1 MKKMLSVLLAFT
13 IMVSSALTMEV
24 ITGSPIISASASA
37 ASYSTGVYRINHSN
51 GVNVRKGAGTSYS
64 RVGAASYGVEFTV
77 TEVKYSGGYTW
88 GYTPSIRCTNGTR
101 SGWLT
106 LNNCKLVSSSVTP
119 QISFNNMKF
128 AIAFKQ
134 GLSKSIS
141 GTITSTANIDSITVN
156 VTSDISGCLV
166 LTKTVYP
173 NSQSY
178 NLAYSTLDYG
188 LKFGTL
194 SAGTYKLQYV
204 VKSGSSTKYYNHAFV
219 VVANES
225 TSTAK
230 LDLNKSLEYAAT
242 YWYNYNSAYDKGYRS
257 NDCAN
262 FVSQIL
268 VAGGLATDS
277 TWCRGSVSF
286 LTVDGIKRYLHNTY
300 GVVTYM
306 RANYS
311 ACSCNDFVKVNTDLG
326 ISDIA
331 AGDIIITRG
340 SSGNDGHVMFVSK
353 VSGGRVYAYGH
364 SNDRNGQ
371 TYSVS
376 VGYIQGVI
384 KTSAL
389 YQ

>member
-13 IMVSSALTMEV
+13 IVVSSALTTEV
-24 ITGSPIISASASA
+24 ITGSSIISTSASA

-51 GVNVRKGAGTSYS
+51 GVNVRKGAGTNYS

-119 QISFNNMKF
+119 EIGFESMKF
-128 AIAFKQ
+128 ATAFKQ
-134 GLSKSIS
+134 GVSKSI
-141 GTITSTANIDSITVN
+141 GGKITSTANIDSIKADVVN
-156 VTSDISGCLV
+156 SSGNIV

-178 NLAYSTLDYG
+178 TLAYSGLDYG
-188 LKFGTL
+188 LKFATL
-194 SAGTYKLQYV
+194 SAGTYRLQYT
-204 VKSGSSTKYYNHAFV
+204 VKSGSATEYYNHSFLILP
-219 VVANES
+219 NEIVS
-225 TSTAK
+225 TSK
-230 LDLNKSLEYAAT
+230 LDLSKSLDYAAT

-268 VAGGLATDS
+268 VAGGLPTDG
-277 TWCRGSVSF
+277 TWRRGSVSF

-311 ACSCNDFVKVNTDLG
+311 ACSCNDFVKVNANLG
-326 ISDIA
+326 INDIA